1 MSRRKSF
8 IFGGAAILLAVAVA
22 AAHDV
27 SRKVAPQD
35 AATAKQLLAGYPG
48 DTPPRTFEQ
57 EIAFISTV
65 QDRVLSAAPSDR
77 EIPEG
82 QSRELTQLIR
92 AGHGLCFDRS
102 RAIET
107 VLRTYGFEA
116 RHAAIYSTAKTGSAL
131 KSLVTPQVQ
140 SHALSEVKTS
150 RGWMLVDS
158 NSRWIGLTT
167 SGETVELA
175 EVPKLRFAHWDSLA
189 RDPLPRIFGGPYTWV
204 YGLYSRHGRFYPP
217 FNAVPDLN
225 WAELTAN
232 L

>member
-1 MSRRKSF
+1 MAVRRVL
-8 IFGGAAILLAVAVA
+8 IFSGTAILLAGAVA
-22 AAHDV
+22 ASHDV
-27 SRKVAPQD
+27 SRDVAPAD
-35 AATAKQLLAGYPG
+35 AATARQLLAGYAA
-48 DTPPRTFEQ
+48 DAPPRTFEQ
-57 EIAFISTV
+57 EVAFISAV
-65 QDRVLSAAPSDR
+65 QDRVLDAAPVDR
-77 EIPEG
+77 EIPQG
-82 QSRELTQLIR
+82 QSRELTQLVR

-158 NSRWIGLTT
+158 NSRWIGLTA
-167 SGETVELA
+167 SGDPVDLA
-175 EVPKLRFAHWDSLA
+175 EVPALRRARWDSHA
-189 RDPLPRIFGGPYTWV
+189 RDPLPRIFLRPYIWV

-217 FNAVPDLN
+217 FDPVPDLN